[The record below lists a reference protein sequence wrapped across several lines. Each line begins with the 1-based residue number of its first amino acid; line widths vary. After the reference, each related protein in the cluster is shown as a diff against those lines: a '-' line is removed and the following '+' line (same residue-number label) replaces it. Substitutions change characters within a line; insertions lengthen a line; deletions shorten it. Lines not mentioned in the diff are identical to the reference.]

1 MALSGTLDTFALPDV
16 FRLLASTGKTG
27 RLRVTGDRGSGS
39 VWFDG
44 GKLVATEVTGPGG
57 ADDGPVEAVF
67 SLLRFAAGSFTFE
80 NDARAPHAGTPAEM
94 EPVLAEAENL
104 LVEWR
109 SIVAVVPSLDAWV
122 TLRPA
127 LGGADVMV
135 DAARWSVIAAVGS
148 GRTIGEVAAALELGE
163 LAVCRVVKELVELGL
178 VEVGERPADLF
189 APAPAPGTGEPA
201 FGGDAGPVTMPGG
214 VDPSVGSDPADAGP
228 VPDADFAGLGVAG
241 ADVGAASDGLGDAA
255 ADLGGT
261 AGADEAVPAP
271 DPAPHPV
278 QPSLASL
285 DTAGGDDPLLPAGDP
300 LEQLRGGVDRPDA
313 PPAPAPGGDGL
324 FGAATAAE
332 AAASDELDPAEMARQ
347 LANLSPKAAKAVARA
362 ARATSA
368 AEREEALAQVEAEAD
383 GIDRGMLLRFL
394 GSVED

>member
-67 SLLRFAAGSFTFE
+67 SLLRFTAGSFTFE
-80 NDARAPHAGTPAEM
+80 NDARAPHAGSPEEM
-94 EPVLAEAENL
+94 GPVLAEAENL

-122 TLRPA
+122 TLRPT

-178 VEVGERPADLF
+178 VEVGERPPDLF
-189 APAPAPGTGEPA
+189 EPAPASGVGEPA
-201 FGGDAGPVTMPGG
+201 SFGGVSDTDLVTMPEEDRPTAGIDVGDVGPPPDG
-214 VDPSVGSDPADAGP
+214 VLG
-228 VPDADFAGLGVAG
+228 GLGVA
-241 ADVGAASDGLGDAA
+241 DASLDEAGDASG
-255 ADLGGT
+255 DLGRIPVI
-261 AGADEAVPAP
+261 DEAVPAP

-285 DTAGGDDPLLPAGDP
+285 DTADGHDPLLPAGDP
-300 LEQLRGGVDRPDA
+300 LEQLRGGVDTPDA
-313 PPAPAPGGDGL
+313 PPAPAPSGDGF

-394 GSVED
+394 GSVDD